1 MQIRIKKDCK
11 NFRKI
16 YYFIRSCFDVKYY
29 CYRRIC
35 KNIVLVKF
43 ENKEYD
49 YLIYSRFNEF
59 CMLLIEVLMNLKE
72 GDIFL
77 Q

>member
-1 MQIRIKKDCK
+1 M
-11 NFRKI
+11 
-16 YYFIRSCFDVKYY
+16 
-29 CYRRIC
+29 
-35 KNIVLVKF
+35 NIVLVKF

-77 Q
+77 